1 MRYDINILNTYVEK
15 GLIEKNKHPLYPIY
29 IYNYSRECQF
39 AQAWDEITLACRGL
53 VLDDEGNVVARPFKK
68 FFNMEELK
76 SIPNEP
82 FEVFEKMDGSLGIL
96 FRYKTEWVF
105 ASKGSFT
112 SDQAIKFEEIF
123 NRRHHTIMLSG
134 CNTYLFEIIY
144 PENRIVVDYGDTE
157 RVVLLGEI
165 HTESG
170 EELDLEFNKQLGFDV
185 VKKYDGVT
193 DYKQLKSMVK
203 DNQEGFIVR
212 FKSGMRMKIKGEE
225 YVRLHRLLTNFSN
238 VDIWE
243 CLKDGKNI
251 NELLERVPDEF
262 DAWVKKT
269 ISNLKYAYYQIEE
282 RAGKMFDYYMYG
294 KYNDQEPETDKK
306 KFAEWV
312 KAQDR
317 YLQPILFRMFDK
329 KDYSDIIW
337 KYIRPVY
344 SKPFWNKE
352 PA

>member
-1 MRYDINILNTYVEK
+1 MKYDLNILNDYINK
-15 GLIEKNKHPLYPIY
+15 GLIEKNNHPSLPLS

-39 AQAWDEITLACRGL
+39 TQAWDEITLACRGL
-53 VLDDEGNVVARPFKK
+53 VLDDEGNVVARSFNK
-68 FFNMEELK
+68 FFNMEEMK

-82 FEVFEKMDGSLGIL
+82 FEVFEKMDGSLGIC
-96 FRYKTEWVF
+96 FCYNREWIF
-105 ASKGSFT
+105 ATKGSFI
-112 SDQAIKFEEIF
+112 SDQAIKGRELLNKYDVEK
-123 NRRHHTIMLSG
+123 LSPG
-134 CNTYLFEIIY
+134 YTYLFEIIY
-144 PENRIVVDYGDTE
+144 PENRIVVDYGTDE
-157 RVVLLGEI
+157 KLVLLGIIDCSTDGIEVNI
-165 HTESG
+165 HNPYYTE
-170 EELDLEFNKQLGFDV
+170 GFEV

-193 DYKQLKSMVK
+193 DYKQLKSMIK

-212 FKSGMRMKIKGEE
+212 FKSGVRMKVKGEE

-243 CLKDGKNI
+243 CLKEGKDI

-262 DAWVKKT
+262 DAWVRKT
-269 ISNLKYAYYQIEE
+269 ISDLRYAYFQIEE

-312 KAQDR
+312 KTKDR

-337 KYIRPVY
+337 KYVRPVY

-352 PA
+352 D